1 MELLNLYIRKYV
13 CVCCL
18 LFKLVWHG
26 ERKKGDWRV
35 VRS

>member
-1 MELLNLYIRKYV
+1 MELLNLYIRKY
-13 CVCCL
+13 VCCL

-26 ERKKGDWRV
+26 ERKKGDCRV